1 MRCTVSARARARLH
15 DAPARQARRPPG
27 RSRVRPRRA
36 RRRLFC
42 GARQARRGLAA
53 TARRVRRHLPRR
65 GLAPGARATDRARA
79 PDQAR
84 RRDLGRVPQGQGR
97 DAARR
102 RRDLRRQA
110 RRARRQQGRVV
121 LRVPHR
127 APARRAARPSLVRS
141 FRFLASASAVV
152 DARALAESAR
162 KAEALGYSALVI
174 TDHLLG
180 QLAPVPFLATVA
192 AATQRLRIGTFVF
205 NNALRHPAV
214 LAQDLASLD
223 VLSGGRLEF
232 GVGAG
237 WNRAEYDAIGI
248 AFDHARTRVER
259 LAESVA
265 ILKGLFGPEPFSF
278 AGKHYRIER
287 LDGRPKPVQ
296 KPHPPFLIGG
306 GGRRVLEL
314 AAREAQIVGLAP
326 RIGARDGFASAM
338 WRGTAEKIEWVRA
351 AAGPRFD
358 ELELNTY
365 PALGRVIV
373 TDDAR
378 KAASEMAARIGQR
391 MGTEVKPDDVLDSPH
406 VFVGSIDG
414 LVEKFQRLRSEL
426 GISCVM
432 VGAMEPLAPVVER
445 LAGT

>member
-1 MRCTVSARARARLH
+1 M
-15 DAPARQARRPPG
+15 
-27 RSRVRPRRA
+27 
-36 RRRLFC
+36 
-42 GARQARRGLAA
+42 
-53 TARRVRRHLPRR
+53 
-65 GLAPGARATDRARA
+65 
-79 PDQAR
+79 
-84 RRDLGRVPQGQGR
+84 
-97 DAARR
+97 
-102 RRDLRRQA
+102 
-110 RRARRQQGRVV
+110 
-121 LRVPHR
+121 
-127 APARRAARPSLVRS
+127 RS

-205 NNALRHPAV
+205 NNDLRHPAV

-223 VLSGGRLEF
+223 VLSGGRLEI

-278 AGKHYRIER
+278 AGQHYRIER

-314 AAREAQIVGLAP
+314 AAHEAQIVGLAP

-351 AAGPRFD
+351 AAGPRFA

-378 KAASEMAARIGQR
+378 KAASEMAARISQR
-391 MGTEVKPDDVLDSPH
+391 TGTEVKPDDVLDSPH